1 MRSTSASKFNKSMAD
16 ELEFNLPSFKVLAHV
31 ACTVV
36 AILGGVSVL
45 VFLEL
50 RMIDRAHLRNPEIVD
65 YATAAASW
73 GAVSTSSVIVGAGL
87 SVRGCAGGP
96 VVAQAALLEAASVDI
111 AERLRLS
118 LRSARAQ
125 PLSMTAKRHVYTV
138 TDFSHSFPA
147 TTLEKS
153 VDGDELLLLS
163 RGVECGLW

>member
-1 MRSTSASKFNKSMAD
+1 M
-16 ELEFNLPSFKVLAHV
+16 PSFKVLAHV

>member
-1 MRSTSASKFNKSMAD
+1 M
-16 ELEFNLPSFKVLAHV
+16 
-31 ACTVV
+31 
-36 AILGGVSVL
+36 
-45 VFLEL
+45 
-50 RMIDRAHLRNPEIVD
+50 
-65 YATAAASW
+65 
-73 GAVSTSSVIVGAGL
+73 
-87 SVRGCAGGP
+87 RGCAGGP

>member
-1 MRSTSASKFNKSMAD
+1 M
-16 ELEFNLPSFKVLAHV
+16 PSFKVLAHV

-125 PLSMTAKRHVYTV
+125 PLSMTAKRHVHTV